1 MPEHGGR
8 SAHDLRATA
17 HAKRRYDR
25 NARFYHYADRQIRRE
40 WRLLALAEARGAVLE
55 LGVGTGGNLPLYDP
69 HEVSRVTGVDFSAA
83 MLAGAYG
90 RTPSV
95 PCDLRLMDVQALEF
109 PDQSFDTVLA
119 TCVFCTVPDPLQG
132 LREARRVVR
141 PDGRVV
147 LLEHVRVPGALGC
160 LQDAFWERRAIA
172 VRYAPI
178 EAVRTLV
185 HDTDEAVRRAVV
197 TRLPPDELAAFIG
210 DSDREVRITVASRL
224 PPTRLHVMLGDPD
237 YLVRQ
242 HVAQRI
248 PHGSLSRLV
257 HDEDREVRKEVARR
271 LPSFVLS
278 KMAGDEDP
286 DVCAIAAARMLPD
299 DAARMLA
306 DPDWRVRLGAV
317 ERAPLE
323 ALRPLVDDEDSD
335 VREQARARLLD
346 ETRKP

>member
-160 LQDAFWERRAIA
+160 LQDVLNPLTLWLMGENINR
-172 VRYAPI
+172 
-178 EAVRTLV
+178 RTL
-185 HDTDEAVRRAVV
+185 DYVRMAGL
-197 TRLPPDELAAFIG
+197 LPERVD
-210 DSDREVRITVASRL
+210 
-224 PPTRLHVMLGDPD
+224 
-237 YLVRQ
+237 
-242 HVAQRI
+242 
-248 PHGSLSRLV
+248 
-257 HDEDREVRKEVARR
+257 EVAGGLVQLIVAKPPPRSR
-271 LPSFVLS
+271 GEL
-278 KMAGDEDP
+278 
-286 DVCAIAAARMLPD
+286 ML
-299 DAARMLA
+299 
-306 DPDWRVRLGAV
+306 
-317 ERAPLE
+317 
-323 ALRPLVDDEDSD
+323 
-335 VREQARARLLD
+335 
-346 ETRKP
+346 